1 MAGFSAAAAPAAIDA
16 PSLYDKPA
24 KNRFAKRH
32 NQPKLSA
39 EQAAR
44 QGRAVS
50 AALRSFSGAGAGA
63 AMDFLNADHD
73 GLGRPL
79 DLAIESAAGL
89 IAVEEALAR
98 RASAQS

>member
-1 MAGFSAAAAPAAIDA
+1 MAGLSAPVAPAATDA
-16 PSLYDKPA
+16 PSLYDKPT

-32 NQPKLSA
+32 NQPKLTA

-50 AALRSFSGAGAGA
+50 SALRSFSGAGA
-63 AMDFLNADHD
+63 AMEFLNADHD

-98 RASAQS
+98 RTVAQS

>member
-1 MAGFSAAAAPAAIDA
+1 MAGLSASATVAATDA

-32 NQPKLSA
+32 NQPKLTA

-50 AALRSFSGAGAGA
+50 AALRSFPGAGA
-63 AMDFLNADHD
+63 AMEFLNADHD

-89 IAVEEALAR
+89 AAVEEALAR
-98 RASAQS
+98 RSTTQA